1 MKKVLFAAVALVA
14 MASCATDEVVMR
26 PENKLAI
33 EFDNAFVE
41 NSTRAA
47 DINASNLADFGV
59 YGSIANANGTGLT
72 FDNTVV
78 SKNENTG
85 AYEYSP
91 AQVWASNATY
101 TFAAFAPYTDR
112 QWSYA
117 VTNNQAYNGVI
128 TFNNA
133 AAQANQ
139 DLLFAAEDRTTE
151 VIDSKPEAVALTFN
165 HMLSRV
171 KFHFTNS
178 FHAGSN
184 IDLKVT
190 EVTITDA
197 HSTGTLAVNDG
208 QVGDWTVGTEKFSC
222 NFGDVK
228 TTLDNTTLTDNG
240 GYGETEHFYLIPT
253 EGEFNVTFKVR
264 MTVAEGTYFDYTHNA
279 VLKINMEKGHSY
291 VVKTALNQTNTD
303 PQGEMYAIEFK
314 VEKVED
320 WENFSDVA
328 LEAKTVATAQELA
341 AAVAEG
347 GEIRLTEDINLDAI
361 ATTRATFGLFIEK
374 DCVIDGNGYTITS
387 NSERAI
393 AVSGANNVTLK
404 NFTLQATGE
413 RGIQVQG
420 NAKNVTIENVTAVS
434 ANYTVNL
441 AKSAGATVVTIN
453 NCDLKGLNTVNVA
466 APGSKVTV
474 NNTTLRTE
482 DNNNAEGYST
492 IAVNKDATNAI
503 VNMNGGEIIITGT
516 NSEDTNGGSIQAEGG
531 NIIFKDTKGN
541 TTIKGCYFA
550 IIYGDYWYSFP
561 TFEAALAKAVEGETI
576 VLLQDVTI
584 ESHLTINKNVNLD
597 LNGKT
602 ITVDIKGGVGDDAIW
617 VRDNAESVIS
627 NGAIRFINE
636 VESTVYASGIFATG
650 TSKVTIKDMDIVAV
664 AEAVFAQANA
674 SVEILSGSFKS
685 TEHPEFTLNLKDSAR
700 ATASIVVKGGKY
712 FQFNPADNAAE
723 GEHTNFVAAGYTV
736 EQDGDWFVVK

>member
-1 MKKVLFAAVALVA
+1 MKKILFAAVALVA

-59 YGSIANANGTGLT
+59 YGSIANTNGTALT
-72 FDNTVV
+72 FNNTVV
-78 SKNENTG
+78 SKNANTG

-101 TFAAFAPYTDR
+101 TFAAFAPFTNK

-128 TFNNA
+128 TFNNEA
-133 AAQANQ
+133 AEANQ
-139 DLLFAAEDRTTE
+139 DLLFASEKRTTE

-171 KFHFTNS
+171 KFHFTNN
-178 FHAGSN
+178 FHDGSN

-208 QVGDWTVGTEKFSC
+208 QVGDWTVGTETFSR

-228 TTLDNTTLTDNG
+228 TPHNNTTLDEYG
-240 GYGETEHFYLIPT
+240 GNGETEHFYLIPT

-291 VVKTALNQTNTD
+291 VVRTALNQTNTD

-320 WENFSDVA
+320 WEDFSDVA
-328 LEAKTVATAQELA
+328 LEATTVDSAAELA

-347 GEIRLTEDINLDAI
+347 GEIRLTQDINLD
-361 ATTRATFGLFIEK
+361 TTRAAEAGLVLNK
-374 DCVIDGNGYTITS
+374 DVVIDGNGYALTTS
-387 NSERAI
+387 AVRAI
-393 AVSGANNVTLK
+393 QIIDAKNVTIK
-404 NFTLQATGE
+404 NLTLNAGGE
-413 RGIQVQG
+413 RGIQLQTEGQNLV
-420 NAKNVTIENVTAVS
+420 VENVKATA
-434 ANYTVNL
+434 ANYTLNL
-441 AKSAGATVVTIN
+441 TGNCKNATVVVN
-453 NCDLKGLNTVNVA
+453 NSYLKGLNTVNVW
-466 APGSKVTV
+466 GEGNTVTI
-474 NNTTLRTE
+474 NNTTLACE
-482 DNNNAEGYST
+482 DNTSTESYALVCVNAANNYVT
-492 IAVNKDATNAI
+492 V
-503 VNMNGGEIIITGT
+503 NGGEVVITGT
-516 NSEDTNGGSIQAEGG
+516 NTNGTTGG
-531 NIIFKDTKGN
+531 CISADGGEITFNGTQGNCTVKGHA
-541 TTIKGCYFA
+541 FA
-550 IIYGDYWYSFP
+550 INYANGYAYTFP
-561 TFEAALAKAVEGETI
+561 TFEDALEKAVAGETI
-576 VLLQDVTI
+576 VVLQNVTTDTTLKVTKKI
-584 ESHLTINKNVNLD
+584 TLD

-602 ITVDIKGGVGDDAIW
+602 INVTNPGVNYTDGITATTGADLTITGNGIVSADW
-617 VRDNAESVIS
+617 
-627 NGAIRFINE
+627 GAIVAMKDAKVVIENGTFYGNE
-636 VESTVYASGIFATG
+636 SEV
-650 TSKVTIKDMDIVAV
+650 
-664 AEAVFAQANA
+664 VFVQNEA
-674 SVEILSGSFKS
+674 SVVILGGTYKQNEDASI
-685 TEHPEFTLNLKDSAR
+685 TLNQLDKHRETS
-700 ATASIVVKGGKY
+700 SIVVKGGKY

>member
-1 MKKVLFAAVALVA
+1 
-14 MASCATDEVVMR
+14 MR

-47 DINASNLADFGV
+47 DINATNLANFGV
-59 YGSIANANGTGLT
+59 YGSIKNANGDTGLT

-78 SKNENTG
+78 SKNGNTG

-101 TFAAFAPYTDR
+101 TFVAFAPYTDR

-184 IDLKVT
+184 VALKVT
-190 EVTITDA
+190 DVTITDA

-208 QVGDWTVGTEKFSC
+208 QVGDWTVGTEKFSR
-222 NFGDVK
+222 NFGN
-228 TTLDNTTLTDNG
+228 LNNTSLAENG
-240 GYGETEHFYLIPT
+240 GNGETEHFYLIPT

-264 MTVAEGTYFDYTHNA
+264 MTVAEGAYFDYTHNA

-320 WENFSDVA
+320 WQDFSDVA

-347 GEIRLTEDINLDAI
+347 GEIRLTNNINLDDI
-361 ATTRATFGLFIEK
+361 VTRAAAAGLVVDK
-374 DCVIDGNGYTITS
+374 DLILDGNGYTVKTTAV
-387 NSERAI
+387 RA
-393 AVSGANNVTLK
+393 
-404 NFTLQATGE
+404 LQFIEG
-413 RGIQVQG
+413 
-420 NAKNVTIENVTAVS
+420 AKNVTIKNLTLDAPNSERGFQFQADGHNVVIEDVTATS
-434 ANYTVNL
+434 GNYTVYL
-441 AKSAGATVVTIN
+441 TATSTNSNVVVK
-453 NCDLKGLNTVNVA
+453 NCDLTGLNTINVWGKDHKVNVENTKITTIDNNA
-466 APGSKVTV
+466 AEGYASIY
-474 NNTTLRTE
+474 
-482 DNNNAEGYST
+482 NNAENTTVY
-492 IAVNKDATNAI
+492 V
-503 VNMNGGEIIITGT
+503 NGGEVVITGSA
-516 NSEDTNGGSIQAEGG
+516 NDSFGGVVIASGAS
-531 NIIFKDTKGN
+531 IIFNGTEGT
-541 TTIKGCYFA
+541 TTIDGQPFVINYDNGY
-550 IIYGDYWYSFP
+550 IYSFS
-561 TFEAALAKAVEGETI
+561 TLAEAVETAKDGETI
-576 VLLQDVTI
+576 IMTQNATI
-584 ESHLTINKNVNLD
+584 TSPVSIYNNITLD

-602 ITVDIKGGVGDDAIW
+602 LTAAAEGKEVDAIW
-617 VRDNAESVIS
+617 VRDTAQVVITGNGTINATYD
-627 NGAIRFINE
+627 AL
-636 VESTVYASGIFATG
+636 FATG
-650 TSKVTIKDMDIVAV
+650 TSKLTIENGTFIGA

-685 TEHPEFTLNLKDSAR
+685 TEYPQFTLNLKDSAR
-700 ATASIVVKGGKY
+700 DTASIVVKGGKY

-723 GEHTNFVAAGYTV
+723 GEHTNFVAPGYKSV
-736 EQDGDWFVVK
+736 ANGEWYEVVAE

>member
-1 MKKVLFAAVALVA
+1 
-14 MASCATDEVVMR
+14 MR

-47 DINASNLADFGV
+47 DINATNLADFGV

-72 FDNTVV
+72 FDNTKVYKDGDV
-78 SKNENTG
+78 YK
-85 AYEYSP
+85 YSP

-151 VIDSKPEAVALTFN
+151 VINTKPEAVALTFN

-184 IDLKVT
+184 IALKVT

-197 HSTGTLAVNDG
+197 HSTGTLAVTNG
-208 QVGDWTVGTEKFSC
+208 QVADDWTVGTEKFSR

-228 TTLDNTTLTDNG
+228 TTLAENG
-240 GYGETEHFYLIPT
+240 GNGETEHFYLIPT

-264 MTVAEGTYFDYTHNA
+264 MTVAEGAYFDYTHNA

-320 WENFSDVA
+320 WQDFSDVA

-374 DCVIDGNGYTITS
+374 DCVIDGNGYTITTTAS
-387 NSERAI
+387 RGI
-393 AVSGANNVTLK
+393 AVSGVNNVTLK

-420 NAKNVTIENVTAVS
+420 AAKNVTIENVTAVS

-441 AKSAGATVVTIN
+441 TSSAGATVVTIN

-576 VLLQDVTI
+576 VLLRD
-584 ESHLTINKNVNLD
+584 VNLTEPVVITKEVIVD
-597 LNGKT
+597 LNGKKISSATDVFEVADGALT
-602 ITVDIKGGVGDDAIW
+602 IIGDGEVHAATTNGEPYCAVWAYGDAVVNIYGGTYKIGYPDGDYNDLIYAKE
-617 VRDNAESVIS
+617 NAVI
-627 NGAIRFINE
+627 NIYG
-636 VESTVYASGIFATG
+636 G
-650 TSKVTIKDMDIVAV
+650 T
-664 AEAVFAQANA
+664 FYN
-674 SVEILSGSFKS
+674 SGSENAFV
-685 TEHPEFTLNLKDSAR
+685 LNLKDQDRS
-700 ATASIVVKGGKY
+700 TADINVYGGSYEK
-712 FQFNPADNAAE
+712 FNPANNESE
-723 GEHTNFVAAGYTV
+723 GPNTNFVAAGYTV
-736 EQDGDWFVVK
+736 EQNGDWYIVK